1 MTPIRARTA
10 SGDGDDVVPADAG
23 DAGVGAQQRGE
34 DVDRR
39 GLAGAVRSEQGEHA
53 GGGDVEVERVEHELV
68 TEGLGQPF
76 ELDGGG
82 HEVTEVSERW
92 TLIEA

>member
-1 MTPIRARTA
+1 MWTVVVLPAPFGPSSANTP
-10 SGDGDDVVPADAG
+10 
-23 DAGVGAQQRGE
+23 
-34 DVDRR
+34 
-39 GLAGAVRSEQGEHA
+39 AGATSRSSASSTSLSPKDLDE
-53 GGGDVEVERVEHELV
+53 
-68 TEGLGQPF
+68 PF

>member
-1 MTPIRARTA
+1 MWT
-10 SGDGDDVVPADAG
+10 VVVLPAPFG
-23 DAGVGAQQRGE
+23 PEQR
-34 DVDRR
+34 
-39 GLAGAVRSEQGEHA
+39 EHA

-68 TEGLGQPF
+68 AEGLGQPF